1 MAEKKKIFNE
11 SDFDK
16 DKQLFTSEDFEK
28 NKDVEVAT
36 EAPSPN
42 PKKSIFDKINETI
55 KSHKLIFGAIAVSAI
70 CLLGY
75 GTYSVIT
82 QSDENTKII
91 GGVTAGG
98 TTDGGTAAGGTTDD
112 GVAKGSQ
119 DNGSKPESLANDNG
133 DQKANNAGAETSE
146 EEQKPSEPAKPEST
160 SKDMDEP
167 NVPIASISGSVEE
180 NARRVI
186 HGDFGNGAAR
196 KQRLGDQYSEIQ
208 AKVNE
213 IYRQKK
219 VTNVSL
225 SD

>member
-16 DKQLFTSEDFEK
+16 DKQLFTSEDFDK

-42 PKKSIFDKINETI
+42 PKKSRLDRINEII

-91 GGVTAGG
+91 GGITGGG
-98 TTDGGTAAGGTTDD
+98 TTDGG
-112 GVAKGSQ
+112 VAKESQ
-119 DNGSKPESLANDNG
+119 DNGCEPESLANDDNVG
-133 DQKANNAGAETSE
+133 QNENNAGAETPE

-213 IYRQKK
+213 MYQQRKGH
-219 VTNVSL
+219 
-225 SD
+225 